1 MPPFLSCFGAVKPYF
16 PFSVSSPSVDLGLHL
31 VCCGFFNLLFLFHQC
46 LLPSKPVFR
55 PDILPF
61 LSSSI
66 RTKSSGLRQ
75 DNLGPPLVQI
85 SATTL
90 LFVSFLF
97 VTVAARH
104 LVRSTCLRFPPP
116 PSRRWANYPTT
127 FTFIGVLGSLFAP
140 LLFRLE
146 AVKPP
151 VPFYPSLLAIWISTS
166 PFHSIL
172 SHLLSL
178 TASRPRLRPT
188 KLCRQ

>member
-1 MPPFLSCFGAVKPYF
+1 LLLVYCRFSKLSFGQSHHSGSAFL
-16 PFSVSSPSVDLGLHL
+16 VS
-31 VCCGFFNLLFLFHQC
+31 F
-46 LLPSKPVFR
+46 
-55 PDILPF
+55 
-61 LSSSI
+61 SSI
-66 RTKSSGLRQ
+66 DWGLRQ
-75 DNLGPPLVQI
+75 DNLGPPLVHI

-104 LVRSTCLRFPPP
+104 LLRSTCLRFPPP

-151 VPFYPSLLAIWISTS
+151 VPFYPSHLAIWISAS
-166 PFHSIL
+166 PFHSFL
-172 SHLLSL
+172 SRLLFF
-178 TASRPRLRPT
+178 TASQRRLLPT
-188 KLCRQ
+188 ALSRQ